1 MTDSIPVIDLFAG
14 PGGLSEGFTSF
25 SDGEGGKRPFKIAIS
40 IENEPSAHQTL
51 KLRALYRQFS
61 SNSVPSSYFEFMKGN
76 LGASPDEELYRLPEL
91 RDAVSNAEREARRL
105 TLGKNHAAVYNAI
118 REGVG
123 RNECI
128 LIGGPPCQAYSLV
141 GRSRNYGDKDKKYV
155 ATEDPKN
162 YLYKEYLRIV
172 SRFQP
177 VMFVME
183 NVKGMLSANVGGQS
197 IFEKIRA
204 DLQDPCK
211 AVSTLPEKGRKK
223 HKYKLFSFVTEL
235 GSDLFGR
242 DELAPS
248 DFVIRCEQFGVPQSR
263 HRVILLGV
271 RDDVVGNT
279 PPGILVSSDHPV
291 SVGSVIEDLPRIR
304 SRLSKESDS
313 ASSWVAAVKA
323 FPKHSVSGTA
333 NSELKGRVSSA
344 IDQLRA
350 PRADCGAEFGLT
362 RGSSKKIDHVLASW
376 YFDPRLSESVANH
389 VARGHTRE
397 DLHRYL
403 FCAAYAK
410 LHGES
415 PTSRHFP
422 RSLWPRHENFGSGHF
437 ADRFRVQCS
446 SKPGST
452 VTSHISKDGH
462 YYIHPDPTQCRSLTV
477 REAARIQTFPD
488 SYFFAGNRT
497 QQYVQVGNAVPPFLA
512 RQLAQVVYS
521 HLSR

>member
-1 MTDSIPVIDLFAG
+1 MNDSIPVIDLFAG

-25 SDGEGGKRPFKIAIS
+25 SDGKDGTGPFRIAIS

-51 KLRALYRQFS
+51 MLRALYRQFS
-61 SNSVPSSYFEFMKGN
+61 QDSVPSSYFEFLKGN
-76 LGASPDEELYRLPEL
+76 LGTSPNDELYRLPEL
-91 RDAVSNAEREARRL
+91 HEAIANAEREARRL
-105 TLGKNHAAVYNAI
+105 TLGKNHAAVYKAI
-118 REGVG
+118 RESVG
-123 RNECI
+123 RKDCI

-141 GRSRNYGDKDKKYV
+141 GRSRNYGDKEKNYV

-177 VMFVME
+177 LVFVME
-183 NVKGMLSANVGGQS
+183 NVKGMLSAKVGGHS
-197 IFEKIRA
+197 IFEKIRT

-211 AVSTLPEKGRKK
+211 AVSTLPEKGRTK
-223 HKYKLFSFVTEL
+223 HKYKLFSFVTEC

-248 DFVIRCEQFGVPQSR
+248 DFVIRSEQFGVPQSR

-271 RDDVVGNT
+271 RDDVIGKSS
-279 PPGILVSSDHPV
+279 PGLLVPSDHPV

-304 SRLSKESDS
+304 SRLSKEPDS
-313 ASSWVAAVKA
+313 ASLWMAAVRA
-323 FPKHSVSGTA
+323 FPKLSVSDTVKQK
-333 NSELKGRVSSA
+333 LKKRVSDA
-344 IDQLRA
+344 LNKLRA
-350 PRADCGAEFGLT
+350 PRADYGAEFGLT
-362 RGSSKKIDHVLASW
+362 RGSSQKIDDVLASW
-376 YFDPRLSESVANH
+376 YFEPRLSKAVVNH
-389 VARGHTRE
+389 VGRGHTRE

-410 LHGES
+410 IYGVS
-415 PTSRHFP
+415 PTSRYFP
-422 RSLWPRHENFGSGHF
+422 QSLWPNHKNFGSGHF
-437 ADRFRVQCS
+437 ADRFRVQCNT
-446 SKPGST
+446 KPGST

-488 SYFFAGNRT
+488 SYFFVGNRT
-497 QQYVQVGNAVPPFLA
+497 QQYVQVGNAVPPYLA
-512 RQLAQVVYS
+512 RQLAQIVYD